1 MVHLLQI
8 FLVDF
13 LRNLTEREI
22 VRQVYEATEDRIKK
36 EIQIACYCLFPTEY
50 NNHDDFFDTLTFEK
64 LKNAYRKG
72 VKAHHPDASFARHE
86 RTESNRFMEIQNAY
100 ELLTC
105 YLREKSA
112 TQLQKSGVQKTI
124 ISVGGAKGGI
134 GKSIFVANLGVY
146 LSLRGFRTVV
156 VDLDLGGANLH
167 LYLGNRALLT
177 KSVNDFLKRR
187 AASLQEIMIESSYG
201 PMLIGGDSS
210 ELGASNIEFTKKL
223 RLIKAVR
230 NIEADYIIIDLGGDT
245 SFNTIDFF
253 LLADYTIVLT
263 TPESASYIGS
273 YHFIKAALYRKLH
286 RLFGPESKYKDE
298 PEKMLEGL
306 IRDLTLSPDGPQVK
320 SIPEL
325 IDMVR
330 ANHPMNLSMLM
341 KAISDFHPYL
351 VVNKATDEI
360 EATQVAMRIRDVS
373 KRWLS
378 KEVAYLGC
386 ISEQMEVKRSVN
398 HLIPVVAKYPQGRL
412 AGEIDKIAE
421 KLLFRGPR
429 G

>member
-1 MVHLLQI
+1 LA
-8 FLVDF
+8 
-13 LRNLTEREI
+13 EREMDWEM
-22 VRQVYEATEDRIKK
+22 YEATEDRIKK
-36 EIQIACYCLFPTEY
+36 EIQIACSCLFPTEY

-64 LKNAYRKG
+64 LKDAYRKG
-72 VKAHHPDASFARHE
+72 AKAHHPDRSFAGHE
-86 RTESNRFMEIQNAY
+86 RARSDRFMEIQNAY

-105 YLREKSA
+105 YLLEKSDNP
-112 TQLQKSGVQKTI
+112 LQKKGVQKTI

-146 LSLRGFRTVV
+146 LSSKGFRTVL

-167 LYLGNRALLT
+167 LYMGNRSLLT

-187 AASLQEIMIESSYG
+187 AATIQEIMIESCYG
-201 PMLIGGDSS
+201 PLLIGGDSS
-210 ELGASNIEFTKKL
+210 ELGASNIEFAKKL
-223 RLIKAVR
+223 RLIKAIR

-253 LLADYTIVLT
+253 LLADYAIVLT

-286 RLFGPESKYKDE
+286 RLFGPESKFRDE
-298 PEKMLEGL
+298 PEKILEKL
-306 IRDLTLSPDGPQVK
+306 IRNLTLSPDGPQVK
-320 SIPEL
+320 SISEL
-325 IDMVR
+325 IDVVR
-330 ANHPMNLSMLM
+330 AHQPMNLSTLM

-351 VVNKATDEI
+351 VVNKATNEI
-360 EATQVAMRIRDVS
+360 EATQVATRILDVS

-378 KEVAYLGC
+378 KEVTYLGC
-386 ISEQMEVKRSVN
+386 ISEQREVKRCVTY
-398 HLIPVVAKYPQGRL
+398 LIPVVAKYPQGTL

-421 KLLFRGPR
+421 QLLFRGHH